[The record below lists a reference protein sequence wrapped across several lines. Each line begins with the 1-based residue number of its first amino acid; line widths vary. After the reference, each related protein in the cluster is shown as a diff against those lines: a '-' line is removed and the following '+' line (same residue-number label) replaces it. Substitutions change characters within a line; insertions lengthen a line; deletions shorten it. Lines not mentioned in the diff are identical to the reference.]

1 MRWAKNRVKLN
12 TPISLS
18 AVRRLAHRVYDSLS
32 PPFIL
37 ITVATAYPGS
47 QRPACQRAA
56 PSSCAW
62 LQFRLDACV
71 SPVMCQR
78 PVAQCKQDELKVRVV
93 SLLLASTPLACWLRS
108 SVPSSPV
115 HRLRSG
121 LAGDVVARS
130 CQYYTCHCRSRPVC
144 CCLISRNFT
153 FQHDA
158 NERSCG
164 LGTRPLTTGHSLPSV
179 IPRGGATTMSQ
190 SKTANIHRTAVLT
203 YAMNCTFHS
212 FMLKIVIKV
221 GLYTIHSSTV

>member
-1 MRWAKNRVKLN
+1 MIRYLHRSSS
-12 TPISLS
+12 SLWPPHTLDHNVPPVNGPHLHPAHGCS
-18 AVRRLAHRVYDSLS
+18 FAWTLAFR
-32 PPFIL
+32 
-37 ITVATAYPGS
+37 
-47 QRPACQRAA
+47 Q
-56 PSSCAW
+56 SCANV
-62 LQFRLDACV
+62 Q
-71 SPVMCQR
+71 SHT
-78 PVAQCKQDELKVRVV
+78 QCKQDELKVRVV
-93 SLLLASTPLACWLRS
+93 SLLLASTPLGCWLRS